1 MTMASLFKGYD
12 RKTEYLLPPS
22 LSDWLKKD
30 HLAYFVAD
38 VVENLDLSAI
48 KNTYKE
54 GGAKGYSPEILISLI
69 FYGYMTGVFSSRK
82 IENATFDS
90 IAFRYL
96 AANQHPDHDT
106 IASFRQRFLPQLKG
120 IFIQILIIA
129 REMGVK
135 KVGTVSIDGT
145 KVKANAS
152 KNHSLSWG
160 YANKLEEQLKSE
172 IADLMQRAEA
182 ADQEKEANGMKI
194 PEEISI
200 RENRLQGIAE
210 AKEKIA
216 ARAAERYA
224 VEKEQYDEKIRKRE
238 EKAAITGKK
247 PGGKKLVAPTCGPK
261 DRDQVNITD
270 AESRIMKTGNGFDQ
284 CYNAQAAVDIQ
295 SMLIV
300 MADVTIHTNDKKEI
314 EPAIKNLEK
323 LPRDIAEIDTILA
336 DTGYH
341 SAANIERCIEHKIAP
356 YIAEQREK
364 HYQSPTERFAE
375 PLPLSENATAA
386 ERASHRLK
394 TQEGKCLY
402 AKRKSTVE
410 PVFGI
415 IKHVMGFRQFM
426 LRGAKKVKSEWD
438 LVAICW
444 NIKRLHAIKTN
455 MA

>member
-12 RKTEYLLPPS
+12 RKTGYLLPPS
-22 LSDWLKKD
+22 LNDWLQKD

-38 VVENLDLSAI
+38 IVESIDLSEI
-48 KNTYKE
+48 KNTYKQ

-120 IFIQILIIA
+120 IFIQILAIA

-152 KNHSLSWG
+152 KHHSLSWG
-160 YANKLEEQLKSE
+160 YANKLEERLQSE
-172 IADLMQRAEA
+172 IADLMKRAEE
-182 ADQEKEANGMKI
+182 ADCEKEDSGMKI

-200 RENRLQGIAE
+200 REKRLQGITE
-210 AKEKIA
+210 AKAIIA
-216 ARAAERYA
+216 ARAEERYA
-224 VEKEQYDEKIRKRE
+224 LEKAQYDEKISKRE
-238 EKAAITGKK
+238 EKNAREGKKRTGKQ
-247 PGGKKLVAPTCGPK
+247 LFAPTCSPK

-270 AESRIMKTGNGFDQ
+270 AESRIMKTGGGFDQ
-284 CYNAQAAVDIQ
+284 CYNAQAAVDIH

-300 MADVTIHTNDKKEI
+300 MADVTIHANDKKEI
-314 EPAIKNLEK
+314 EPAIENIEKIPKN
-323 LPRDIAEIDTILA
+323 IAEIDTILA
-336 DTGYH
+336 DSGFH
-341 SAANIERCIEHKIAP
+341 SAANMERCIEHKIAP
-356 YIAEQREK
+356 LIAEKREK
-364 HYQSPTERFAE
+364 HHQSPTERFAE

-386 ERASHRLK
+386 ERAAHRLK
-394 TQEGKCLY
+394 TQEGKRLY

-415 IKHVMGFRQFM
+415 IKQVMGFRRFM
-426 LRGAKKVKSEWD
+426 LRGEKKVKSEWD

-444 NIKRLHAIKTN
+444 NIKRLHKIKTS
-455 MA
+455 MT

>member
-1 MTMASLFKGYD
+1 MASLFKGYD

-38 VVENLDLSAI
+38 VVENLDLSEI

-106 IASFRQRFLPQLKG
+106 IASFRQRFLPQLKEV
-120 IFIQILIIA
+120 FIQILIIA

-172 IADLMQRAEA
+172 IADLMKRAEA

-210 AKEKIA
+210 AKAKIA

-261 DRDQVNITD
+261 DRDQVNIPD

-356 YIAEQREK
+356 YIAEKREK

-375 PLPLSENATAA
+375 PLPLSEHATAA